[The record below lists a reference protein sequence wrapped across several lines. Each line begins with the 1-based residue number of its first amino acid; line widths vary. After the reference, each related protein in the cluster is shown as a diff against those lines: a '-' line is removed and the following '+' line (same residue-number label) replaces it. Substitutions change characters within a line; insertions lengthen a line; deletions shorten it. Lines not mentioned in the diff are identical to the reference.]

1 MGSSSMG
8 IPPIRGIGIVKI
20 ITTVVNVVK
29 SIFDIFKS
37 PSKEAGK
44 VEATDSL
51 ENVERITE
59 IFSDL
64 KEQLHLKSDEIEKAV
79 ENEVDYY
86 VEELQNIL
94 NVNSE
99 KVSKYGI
106 HTKRIERQIAKISAR
121 IKGIIDNEVSKK
133 VSLDNS
139 ECKEI
144 VRMIPGTKKESA
156 MSDFFARTMKNA
168 LESCCNELR
177 SSLDEIYEDVEV
189 EIVGAVEMVKKQT
202 ETLQESFSAVDEANY
217 EETVKKQMTEAYYL
231 RDVCDLVMELL

>member
-1 MGSSSMG
+1 MGSSNMG
-8 IPPIRGIGIVKI
+8 MPTIGGIGGIITKVVKIVKSL
-20 ITTVVNVVK
+20 V
-29 SIFDIFKS
+29 DIFKS

-64 KEQLHLKSDEIEKAV
+64 KGQIHLKSNEIEKAV
-79 ENEVDYY
+79 ETEVDYY

-94 NVNSE
+94 NENSE
-99 KVSKYGI
+99 KVNKYGI

-121 IKGIIDNEVSKK
+121 IKGTIDNEISRK

-144 VRMIPGTKKESA
+144 VKMIPGAKKETA

-177 SSLDEIYEDVEV
+177 SSLDEIYEDVEI
-189 EIVGAVEMVKKQT
+189 EIVGAVEMVKNQT

-217 EETVKKQMTEAYYL
+217 EETAKKQMTEAYFL
-231 RDVCDLVMELL
+231 RDVCDLVVELL